1 MPIPAGGSGI
11 PVVPWAPSLVK
22 VADRVP
28 GRTLVKVLDGSN
40 NEVMTFDSTTRPTG
54 ASVLRLIDDAVGWVQ
69 SVTGAVIDPSLYAAA
84 TGCAAVYA
92 AASVELGYPERESA
106 NEKDAQALGNALLKQ
121 AQDMLTKLAARND
134 VLVGE
139 NPEVF
144 EAVPMWSFP
153 PGLPDDFGF
162 VPNIFY

>member
-1 MPIPAGGSGI
+1 MPILAGGSNPAGT
-11 PVVPWAPSLVK
+11 VLWAPSLVK

-54 ASVLRLIDDAVGWVQ
+54 ASVLRLIDDAVAWVQ
-69 SVTGAVIDPSLYAAA
+69 TVTGPVIDPSLYNAA

-92 AASVELGYPERESA
+92 AASVEIGYPEREST
-106 NEKDAQALGNALLKQ
+106 NEKDAQALGQALLKQ
-121 AQDMLTKLAARND
+121 AQDMLTKLGARND
-134 VLVGE
+134 VLIGE

-144 EAVPMWSFP
+144 EIVPQWSFP
-153 PGLPDDFGF
+153 PGVPDDYGF
-162 VPNIFY
+162 VVF